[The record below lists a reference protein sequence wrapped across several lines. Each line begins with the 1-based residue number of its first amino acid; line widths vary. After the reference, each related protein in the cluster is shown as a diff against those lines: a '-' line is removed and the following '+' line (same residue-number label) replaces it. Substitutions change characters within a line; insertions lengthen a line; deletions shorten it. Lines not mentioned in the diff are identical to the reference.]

1 MQFIRIDKKVIK
13 MVFQFRAPVEMHL
26 VHYKSSY
33 GPDFNTALANNNNT
47 WDTLAVLGVM
57 FRLQSEDNPNLNNI
71 ITGDLIILI
80 RSIKKYI
87 TEEWLIYVFLK
98 FLVRTMISFCSLK
111 IH

>member
-1 MQFIRIDKKVIK
+1 M
-13 MVFQFRAPVEMHL
+13 EMHL

-33 GPDFNTALANNNNT
+33 GPDFNTALANHNDT

-80 RSIKKYI
+80 RSTKKLHSRRSADLHIFKPSSFSFCYLSSI
-87 TEEWLIYVFLK
+87 EMHSPFQMILAFLK
-98 FLVRTMISFCSLK
+98 SF
-111 IH
+111 

>member
-1 MQFIRIDKKVIK
+1 MQLIRIDEKVIK
-13 MVFQFRAPVEMHL
+13 LVFQFRAPMEMHL

-33 GPDFNTALANNNNT
+33 GPDFNTALANHNDT

-80 RSIKKYI
+80 RTIKKLHYRGMADLHI
-87 TEEWLIYVFLK
+87 FKPSSTYNDQLLF
-98 FLVRTMISFCSLK
+98 T
-111 IH
+111 